1 MLQNWLICKKI
12 LDDFYT
18 FIIGDDPKKLD
29 EFISRYETKEHTGNM
44 SIAKN
49 EYFKVSY
56 ID

>member
-1 MLQNWLICKKI
+1 MGLFVKKT

-44 SIAKN
+44 SIGKN

>member
-1 MLQNWLICKKI
+1 MGLFVKKI

-18 FIIGDDPKKLD
+18 FIIGDVPKKLD